1 MATSEDYRELGIV
14 GYTYKSSYSSET
26 TYNRYNCVEYEGS
39 TYVALKDGLTG
50 VAPSNDETNWKYLA
64 RGFQK
69 EDAKHITIIDK
80 DNYVGSGAGTEVAMQ
95 DWADKVA
102 DDLKNADSNIFTL
115 QSDVKENESTISAE
129 TTRATNAE
137 SELSEDISGI
147 NAKLGTDDFSAL
159 AASVSAGL
167 KILQTFKGAT
177 DISSLSIPTAS
188 EMIKLLQGVGEAAK
202 IGAAG
207 FHNCIYRGKYLGS
220 SITAAK
226 WAAIKAGT
234 FDDLYIGDYWT
245 IGGVNYRI
253 AGFDYFYGVGDTQ
266 CTVHHIV
273 LVPDTNLY
281 SQKFEETNTTANGY
295 YGSVMK
301 QSGLDAALTTVAA
314 AFGSEHILEHREYFC
329 NACNTSTG
337 RPSAGAWYSTKID
350 IQTEEMVYGT
360 REFAAVNP
368 GQTDIWGGFHNY
380 NVAYSQLPLYALDKS
395 RICNRAWYWLRNPVS
410 PATFAG
416 VDGNGY
422 ADSSAASSARGVRP
436 CFAIY
441 QA

>member
-1 MATSEDYRELGIV
+1 MSAKT
-14 GYTYKSSYSSET
+14 TNYSLTKPAQSDF
-26 TYNRYNCVEYEGS
+26 YNV
-39 TYVALKDGLTG
+39 DDF
-50 VAPSNDETNWKYLA
+50 NDNA
-64 RGFQK
+64 
-69 EDAKHITIIDK
+69 DIID
-80 DNYVGSGAGTEVAMQ
+80 TEI
-95 DWADKVA
+95 K
-102 DDLKNADSNIFTL
+102 KR
-115 QSDVKENESTISAE
+115 E
-129 TTRATNAE
+129 TE
-137 SELSEDISGI
+137 IGKI
-147 NAKLGTDDFSAL
+147 NTKLGSDDFSAL

-167 KILQTFKGAT
+167 VVLQNFKGTA
-177 DISSLSIPTAS
+177 DISSLPIPTVS
-188 EMIKLLQGVGEAAK
+188 EMVSLLQGVGEAAK
-202 IGAAG
+202 TGAAG

-220 SITAAK
+220 SVTAAQ
-226 WAAIKAGT
+226 WATIKAGK

-266 CTVHHIV
+266 CTAHHIV

-281 SQKFEETNTTANGY
+281 TQQFEATNTTANGY

-301 QSGLDAALTTVAA
+301 QSGLATALSTVES
-314 AFGSEHILEHREYFC
+314 AFGSAHILEHREYFC

-368 GQTDIWGGFHNY
+368 GQSDIWSGFHNY

-395 RICNRAWYWLRNPVS
+395 RICNRSWYWLRNPVS
-410 PATFAG
+410 PGAFAG
-416 VDGNGY
+416 VGGHGDANNS
-422 ADSSAASSARGVRP
+422 DASNAYGVRP
-436 CFAIY
+436 YFAIY